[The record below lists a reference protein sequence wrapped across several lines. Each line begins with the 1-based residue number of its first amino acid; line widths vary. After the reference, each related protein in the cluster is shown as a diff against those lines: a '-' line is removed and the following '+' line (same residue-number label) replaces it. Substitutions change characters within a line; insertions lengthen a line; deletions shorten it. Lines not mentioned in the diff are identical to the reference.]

1 MQQQPEPK
9 CNDGRRNS
17 QKKHDARATSLI
29 CSFNLL
35 FFCRSCCHRRCRYL
49 SSPMARAKCVKKL
62 QNHVSRGKFYSKNRP
77 FTLTTGS
84 SIFFRTEF
92 RSHWYNSG
100 GPLLTLSFTNVA
112 KANIPQNF
120 FLEKMNSKRFHMK
133 VLSQRVFIS
142 II

>member
-1 MQQQPEPK
+1 M
-9 CNDGRRNS
+9 
-17 QKKHDARATSLI
+17 
-29 CSFNLL
+29 
-35 FFCRSCCHRRCRYL
+35 FFCRSRCRRRCRYL
-49 SSPMARAKCVKKL
+49 SSPMARANCVKKL
-62 QNHVSRGKFYSKNRP
+62 QNHVSREKFYSKNRRFFLMV

-112 KANIPQNF
+112 KVNIPQNF

-142 II
+142 IIWMVTPLDLVDIFKS

>member
-1 MQQQPEPK
+1 MLK
-9 CNDGRRNS
+9 NYKIMC
-17 QKKHDARATSLI
+17 RAGNFIAKTGDFFLI
-29 CSFNLL
+29 
-35 FFCRSCCHRRCRYL
+35 
-49 SSPMARAKCVKKL
+49 V
-62 QNHVSRGKFYSKNRP
+62 

-112 KANIPQNF
+112 KVNIPQNF
-120 FLEKMNSKRFHMK
+120 FLEKMNSKRYHMK